1 MRPTR
6 TRLKQARPHEV
17 WGAIMTTGGVPIKV
31 SPVDLGRIAG
41 APEAPPPVVPT
52 GLPPGG
58 ASPADQAVTGLTH
71 AGNIGVPGDQAASV
85 QGDADRRAYAADA
98 AAKFPANEATSS
110 QQFQQLAQMIPQM
123 GSSIA
128 GAITG
133 ALGGIMGP
141 LTQIPQQAMQAA
153 ESAIQPL
160 MSAAKGGGAAE
171 AALTDMSGDQAVLDG
186 ATGGGAGLGGG
197 GGGGLGAGGG
207 TTPTGYL
214 GPPPVPQS
222 SPPTTPAAASV
233 KSAMVTPTGGMPPP
247 AGPMGMTGMPMMPGA
262 MGAHGD
268 GGSKDRPAEKR
279 VTVPG
284 IPNGQPVKGRLTV
297 PPSVPVTKSAD
308 GKPAVVAKPNRR
320 IVIMPTDEEPQE

>member
-1 MRPTR
+1 
-6 TRLKQARPHEV
+6 
-17 WGAIMTTGGVPIKV
+17 MTTGGVPIKV
-31 SPVDLGRIAG
+31 SPSDFSGIGV
-41 APEAPPPVVPT
+41 APEAPPTIAPT
-52 GLPPGG
+52 GMPPGG
-58 ASPADQAVTGLTH
+58 ATEVDVARAGLTG
-71 AGNIGVPGDQAASV
+71 ASNIGVPGDQAASV
-85 QGDADRRAYAADA
+85 QGDADRRAHAADA
-98 AAKFPANEATSS
+98 AQKFPANEDNSS

-123 GSSIA
+123 ASGMA

-133 ALGGIMGP
+133 AIGGIMGP

-171 AALTDMSGDQAVLDG
+171 AALTDMSGERAVLDSAG
-186 ATGGGAGLGGG
+186 HGDGGLGGG
-197 GGGGLGAGGG
+197 GGGLGGGGG
-207 TTPTGYL
+207 TTPTGFM
-214 GPPPVPQS
+214 GPPPTPQS
-222 SPPTTPAAASV
+222 SPPTTPAGASV
-233 KSAMVTPTGGMPPP
+233 RSATVTPTGGMPPP

-268 GGSKDRPAEKR
+268 GGSKDKPAEKR

-297 PPSVPVTKSAD
+297 PPSVPVTKSGD